1 MTMKLKEKI
10 HQSYFE
16 LTPAEKKV
24 ADHFLWAG
32 ADIVYETMND
42 IKEKTKVGDATI
54 VRLCH
59 KLGYSGFADLKVEV
73 AKEDYSSNV
82 EQTGKSP
89 YASIENA
96 LTKTIKTTLSELN
109 QEALAKAVAAIGK
122 AKRIYILGV
131 GGSALSSKA
140 LESMLLRI
148 GVRAQAVTDPHYQAQ
163 LAAITDSS
171 DLFIVF
177 SLTGRTKDTLEPLK
191 IAKKNQAQ
199 IIAITTYPASPIAL
213 EADIVLQTAVD
224 DFLNGGSLIGRMSQL
239 LVADVLVYEYEK
251 LNSADT
257 INARE
262 KVVRAIL
269 NKRKME

>member
-1 MTMKLKEKI
+1 MKLNEKI

-24 ADHFLWAG
+24 ADYFLWAG
-32 ADIVYETMND
+32 ADIIYETMND

-59 KLGYSGFADLKVEV
+59 KLGYSGFSDLKVEV

-82 EQTGKSP
+82 EQTEKSP
-89 YASIENA
+89 YANIENA

-109 QEALAKAVAAIGK
+109 QGALAKAVAAIGK

-199 IIAITTYPASPIAL
+199 VIAITTYPASPIAL

-257 INARE
+257 INTRE

>member
-1 MTMKLKEKI
+1 MMKLKEKI

-32 ADIVYETMND
+32 ADIIYETMNN

-59 KLGYSGFADLKVEV
+59 KLGYSGFSDLKVEV

-89 YASIENA
+89 YANIENA

-163 LAAITDSS
+163 LAAITNSS

-213 EADIVLQTAVD
+213 EADIVLETAVD

-239 LVADVLVYEYEK
+239 LIADVLVYEYEK

>member
-1 MTMKLKEKI
+1 MKLKEKI

-16 LTPAEKKV
+16 LTLAEKKV
-24 ADHFLWAG
+24 ADYFLWAG
-32 ADIVYETMND
+32 DDIIYETMND
-42 IKEKTKVGDATI
+42 IKEKTEFGDATI

-59 KLGYSGFADLKVEV
+59 KLGYSVFSDLKVEV

-82 EQTGKSP
+82 GQTGKSP

-109 QEALAKAVAAIGK
+109 QGALAKAVAAIGK

-177 SLTGRTKDTLEPLK
+177 SLTGRTRDTLELLK
-191 IAKKNQAQ
+191 IAKKKQAQ